1 MKTAL
6 IVGAGIGGM
15 AAAIALKQQGWQP
28 IIIERAK
35 SRRTGGY
42 FIGLQPAG
50 REAAEKLGVMAGIT
64 TRTPKRSANWDILP
78 DGSRLRVA
86 GFADQLTRPAV
97 LLRGDAE
104 EGLWQ
109 GIQTHGIEIWFDCS
123 PVALENR
130 GQQVWAKL
138 NREGQELEAEFD
150 LVIGADGLRSTVRRL
165 AFGAHEEFM
174 QPLGMMICAYQLQ
187 NGING
192 FAEQD
197 GVMICQKKRSL
208 WVFPLED
215 HSPTA
220 LFTYRTDDIN
230 AQFVEPADKTLLRV
244 YQDMEQ
250 DGIINEALSDL
261 RQSSDYLFDSVNMV
275 KMPKWHN
282 GRIVLLGDAAWC
294 LTLYSGMGATAAMK
308 GGYELGKAL
317 AAQSDIPAALTT
329 WEKIMRPFVHKH
341 QLLVPLKSQLFVPAN
356 GLTSLLRRIVLRL
369 LGIKMRKNKEK
380 AIALKQK
387 A

>member
-1 MKTAL
+1 MKKAL

-50 REAAEKLGVMAGIT
+50 REAAEKLGVMASIT
-64 TRTPKRSANWDILP
+64 TRTPKQSANWDILP

-109 GIQTHGIEIWFDCS
+109 GIQTHNIEIWFNCT
-123 PVALENR
+123 PIALENR
-130 GQQVWAKL
+130 GQQVWVKL
-138 NREGQELEAEFD
+138 NHQGQELEMNFD

-165 AFGAHEEFM
+165 AFGKHEKFM
-174 QPLGMMICAYQLQ
+174 RPLGMIICAYQLQ
-187 NGING
+187 NHING

-197 GVMICQKKRSL
+197 GIMICQKKRSL
-208 WVFPLED
+208 WVFPLEN
-215 HSPTA
+215 HNPTA

-230 AQFVEPADKTLLRV
+230 AQFVEPADTTLLQV
-244 YQDMEQ
+244 YQDMDQ
-250 DGIINEALSDL
+250 NNIINEVLSDL

-275 KMPKWHN
+275 KMPKWHD

-317 AAQSDIPAALTT
+317 ATQADISTALTT
-329 WEKIMRPFVHKH
+329 WEKSMRPFIRKH
-341 QLLVPLKSQLFVPAN
+341 QLLVPLKAQIFVPAN
-356 GLTSLLRRIVLRL
+356 GFTSILRRIALRL
-369 LGIKMRKNKEK
+369 LNIKMRKNKERTHPQDK
-380 AIALKQK
+380 N
-387 A
+387 